1 MKQEM
6 LEDLRDS
13 RWRMGLEWNLEHRPQ
28 ESLALHQQGKLGPML
43 DNLHQQTLTLC
54 ARLVNQGY
62 PEEEA
67 FQIAAEQLM
76 PSPTDDRPEPL
87 PENQQS
93 RIRRDLTT
101 SSRPTV
107 IGSPRVRKHGYA
119 RILQP
124 SAR

>member
-1 MKQEM
+1 MKTQET

-13 RWRMGLEWNLEHRPQ
+13 RWRMGLEWYLEHRPQ

-43 DNLHQQTLTLC
+43 DNLHQQTLELC
-54 ARLVNQGY
+54 DRLRKQEY

-67 FQIAAEQLM
+67 FQIASEKLLPQT
-76 PSPTDDRPEPL
+76 SERPDPL
-87 PENQQS
+87 PENLQS
-93 RIRRDLTT
+93 RIRRDLT
-101 SSRPTV
+101 SSSPPIAT
-107 IGSPRVRKHGYA
+107 GSPRVRKHGYA